1 MSSQRKLRGAVA
13 ASLMDFDSNIPYHT
27 FLRNLKLLQTGQI
40 IVDFEIILE
49 KNRVIFHGPPT
60 SNKSR
65 TVRGKVKL
73 EVAGKLNVKEIMLT
87 LTGDFKFCKTNNGST
102 INDTTIPRQGT
113 VFSTCILLVNKRTLY
128 PGLHEFF
135 FEFLIPGDLPE
146 SISSDH
152 VLCEYFLKADLTP
165 RETDELNSLNKV
177 VDIVDIFVERTMLLN
192 DEYITRGLE
201 AKRYIGSKKNVLDF
215 EFIVPKII
223 RLNTDALRFHA
234 RWDGLRVANVTFSF
248 VQSEC
253 LKASLPETDIE
264 DSSPPTV
271 IDSATKIISGPFR
284 FDLPRNERLKLQCRP
299 MVFQLPIIEPFVHD
313 YDLYGIEIRH
323 HLIISIQLA
332 NRRKDIISFAV
343 PIVVESIV
351 PNLDS
356 SPSPCKVCQTT
367 QSALLHFANKIFH
380 GHLLETKNKNLS
392 TKDKDSITKDSENLS
407 NNQPHDQPSSQT
419 PDNNEEKVQRIVP
432 SRSSSI
438 QYINRNSTINNSSN
452 HDNDH
457 HVNFKSSIST
467 ITESDDDE
475 TDKFSSEKTGTTTAT
490 TATYINPENTQQAFP
505 QKVSSKPLLPTA
517 SGNIVADKFAKLQY
531 ILQQRRSR
539 RRSMTVKNR
548 SSSSASIVKFAPTEI
563 FDIIA
568 NGHNPTLETT
578 TLTA

>member
-1 MSSQRKLRGAVA
+1 S
-13 ASLMDFDSNIPYHT
+13 
-27 FLRNLKLLQTGQI
+27 GQI

-87 LTGDFKFCKTNNGST
+87 LSGDFRFCKTNNGST
-102 INDTTIPRQGT
+102 INDATIPRQGT

-152 VLCEYFLKADLTP
+152 VLCEYFLKAELTP

-177 VDIVDIFVERTMLLN
+177 VDIVDIFVERAMLLN

-223 RLNTDALRFHA
+223 RLNSDALRFHA
-234 RWDGLRVANVTFSF
+234 RWDGQRVANVTFSF

-271 IDSATKIISGPFR
+271 IDSATKVISGPFR

-299 MVFQLPIIEPFVHD
+299 MVFQLPITEPLVHD
-313 YDLYGIEIRH
+313 YDLFGIEIRH
-323 HLIISIQLA
+323 RLVISIQLA
-332 NRRKDIISFAV
+332 NRHKDIIRFVV
-343 PIVVESIV
+343 PITVESIV

-356 SPSPCKVCQTT
+356 SPSPCKVCQTS

-380 GHLLETKNKNLS
+380 GHLLELDSNKNLS
-392 TKDKDSITKDSENLS
+392 IKDSKK
-407 NNQPHDQPSSQT
+407 NQPHNQPSSSPQI
-419 PDNNEEKVQRIVP
+419 PINEENVQRIVP
-432 SRSSSI
+432 S
-438 QYINRNSTINNSSN
+438 
-452 HDNDH
+452 
-457 HVNFKSSIST
+457 ST

-475 TDKFSSEKTGTTTAT
+475 TDKISSEKTGTTTAT
-490 TATYINPENTQQAFP
+490 TATYINPVENSQQAFP
-505 QKVSSKPLLPTA
+505 QKVSSRPLLAAT

-531 ILQQRRSR
+531 ILQLRRR

-548 SSSSASIVKFAPTEI
+548 SSS
-563 FDIIA
+563 
-568 NGHNPTLETT
+568 
-578 TLTA
+578 

>member
-1 MSSQRKLRGAVA
+1 MTPL
-13 ASLMDFDSNIPYHT
+13 
-27 FLRNLKLLQTGQI
+27 
-40 IVDFEIILE
+40 
-49 KNRVIFHGPPT
+49 FH
-60 SNKSR
+60 
-65 TVRGKVKL
+65 
-73 EVAGKLNVKEIMLT
+73 VKEPC
-87 LTGDFKFCKTNNGST
+87 FQRAYYC
-102 INDTTIPRQGT
+102 
-113 VFSTCILLVNKRTLY
+113 
-128 PGLHEFF
+128 
-135 FEFLIPGDLPE
+135 DLPE

-201 AKRYIGSKKNVLDF
+201 AKRYIGSKKNV
-215 EFIVPKII
+215 
-223 RLNTDALRFHA
+223 FHA

-264 DSSPPTV
+264 DSIPPTV

-343 PIVVESIV
+343 PITVESIV
-351 PNLDS
+351 PNLES
-356 SPSPCKVCQTT
+356 FPSPCKVCQTS

-380 GHLLETKNKNLS
+380 GHLLETKTTNLS
-392 TKDKDSITKDSENLS
+392 TKDKDSTKDSEKVS
-407 NNQPHDQPSSQT
+407 NNQPHDQLSSQT
-419 PDNNEEKVQRIVP
+419 PDNNNEEKVQRIVP

-457 HVNFKSSIST
+457 PINFKSSIST

-505 QKVSSKPLLPTA
+505 QKVSSKPLLPAA

-539 RRSMTVKNR
+539 RRSMTVKNNR
-548 SSSSASIVKFAPTEI
+548 SSSSASIVKFEI